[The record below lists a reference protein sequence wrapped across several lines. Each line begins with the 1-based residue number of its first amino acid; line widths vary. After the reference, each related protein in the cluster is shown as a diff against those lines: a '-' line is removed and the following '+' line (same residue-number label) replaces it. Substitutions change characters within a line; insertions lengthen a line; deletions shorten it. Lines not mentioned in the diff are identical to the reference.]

1 MRCQEWEHKNM
12 NNTQLKQVLA
22 HLKQGKTISQAE
34 AIDLFN
40 CYRQSAIIQRL
51 RNAGYDIV
59 THNERN
65 KSGIGRHARYELIKQ
80 VAAWTHLFLISMNT
94 AFELS

>member
-1 MRCQEWEHKNM
+1 M
-12 NNTQLKQVLA
+12 NSTQLKQVLA

-40 CYRQSAIIQRL
+40 CYRLGAVIRRL
-51 RNAGYDIV
+51 RCAGYDIV

-65 KSGIGRHARYELIKQ
+65 NSGIGPHARYELIKQ
-80 VAAWTHLFLISMNT
+80 VAA
-94 AFELS
+94 

>member
-1 MRCQEWEHKNM
+1 MK
-12 NNTQLKQVLA
+12 NTQSVKVLA

-40 CYRQSAIIQRL
+40 CYRLSAIIQRL
-51 RNAGYDIV
+51 RYAGYDIV

-65 KSGIGRHARYELIKQ
+65 KSTSGTHARYELRGAI
-80 VAAWTHLFLISMNT
+80 
-94 AFELS
+94 